1 MADRSIFM
9 EEKKF
14 IKLPESELEVMQAIW
29 ALNAEGEKFVSAGLI
44 MKRFPAL
51 NRLKLTTVL
60 TLITR
65 LQFKGFISSE
75 KLGRSNCY
83 KPLID
88 EVAYKKFVAG
98 DFCDKVYR
106 SNKLNMIS
114 AIVEDG
120 GLTAEELAAVKKM
133 IENEEAK

>member
-1 MADRSIFM
+1 MS
-9 EEKKF
+9 EKKEF

-51 NRLKLTTVL
+51 CRLKLTTVL

-65 LQFKGFISSE
+65 LQTKGFISSE
-75 KLGRSNCY
+75 KLSRSNCY

-88 EVAYKKFVAG
+88 ADEYRRYVAG
-98 DFCDKVYR
+98 DFVQRVYMGNR
-106 SNKLNMIS
+106 VGLISNLIEAGDLS
-114 AIVEDG
+114 SDDIVE
-120 GLTAEELAAVKKM
+120 LKKVL
-133 IENEEAK
+133 ESK

>member
-1 MADRSIFM
+1 M

-29 ALNAEGEKFVSAGLI
+29 ALNAEGEKFVSASLV
-44 MKRFPAL
+44 MKKFPAL

-88 EVAYKKFVAG
+88 EVEYKKFVAA
-98 DFCDKVYR
+98 DFLEKVYR
-106 SNKLNMIS
+106 GNKLNMI
-114 AIVEDG
+114 AAVLEDG
-120 GLTAEELAAVKKM
+120 ELTAEELAAVKAMVEK
-133 IENEEAK
+133 EEAGA

>member
-1 MADRSIFM
+1 MS
-9 EEKKF
+9 EKKEF

-51 NRLKLTTVL
+51 CRLKLTTVL

-65 LQFKGFISSE
+65 LQTKGFINSE
-75 KLGRSNCY
+75 KLSRSNCY

-88 EVAYKKFVAG
+88 ADEYRRYVAG
-98 DFCDKVYR
+98 DFVQRVYMGNRVGLISNLIEAGDLSADDIAELKKVLE
-106 SNKLNMIS
+106 SK
-114 AIVEDG
+114 
-120 GLTAEELAAVKKM
+120 
-133 IENEEAK
+133 

>member
-1 MADRSIFM
+1 M
-9 EEKKF
+9 ENKKF

-29 ALNAEGEKFVSAGLI
+29 ALNAEGEPFVSAGLI
-44 MKRFPAL
+44 MKKFPAL
-51 NRLKLTTVL
+51 TRLKLTTVL

-75 KLGRSNCY
+75 KLGRANCY

-88 EVAYKKFVAG
+88 EAEYKKFVAG

-106 SNKLNMIS
+106 SNRVNLIS
-114 AIVEDG
+114 ALVEG
-120 GLTAEELAAVKKM
+120 SGMTNEELETLKKV
-133 IENEEAK
+133 ISDEEAK